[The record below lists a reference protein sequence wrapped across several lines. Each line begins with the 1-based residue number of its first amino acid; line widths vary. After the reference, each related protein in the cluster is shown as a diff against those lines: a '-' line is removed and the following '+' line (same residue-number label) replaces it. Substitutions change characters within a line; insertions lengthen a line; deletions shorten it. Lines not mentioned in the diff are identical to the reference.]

1 MPPML
6 NYKPVSLMSEKFT
19 LVQTEWKD
27 TSIKLL
33 HRERKRKE
41 KVDWGGG

>member
-1 MPPML
+1 MTPML
-6 NYKPVSLMSEKFT
+6 NYKPVSLTSEKFA

-27 TSIKLL
+27 MSVKLL

-41 KVDWGGG
+41 KVGWGDG